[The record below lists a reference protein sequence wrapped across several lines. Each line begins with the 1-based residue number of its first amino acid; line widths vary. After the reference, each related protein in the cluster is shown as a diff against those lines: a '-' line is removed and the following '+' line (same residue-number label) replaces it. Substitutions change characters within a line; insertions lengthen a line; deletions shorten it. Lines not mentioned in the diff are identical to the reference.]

1 MSGLRAGA
9 CIRPSAACVQASCP
23 ADLRVLFRLHQT
35 SLTANTPDKLLPQ
48 SLEMLLNAASARYSR
63 PPTPLCS
70 QLIHGGVLLL
80 WLCLF
85 LMAFRFNSALAR
97 STGLVY
103 LAYDSL
109 LLVFV
114 FMFRQT
120 LRLTKTFDASMRP
133 QAVACDGNSHQ
144 IPGAM
149 AAASQAPARS
159 LTLDVI
165 VAAHN

>member
-1 MSGLRAGA
+1 
-9 CIRPSAACVQASCP
+9 
-23 ADLRVLFRLHQT
+23 
-35 SLTANTPDKLLPQ
+35 
-48 SLEMLLNAASARYSR
+48 MLLNAASPQYSR
-63 PPTPLCS
+63 PPTPLRS
-70 QLIHGGVLLL
+70 YLIHGSVLLL
-80 WLCLF
+80 WLGLF
-85 LMAFRFNSALAR
+85 LMAFRFNGVLAS

-103 LAYDSL
+103 VAYDSL

-114 FMFRQT
+114 FRQT

-133 QAVACDGNSHQ
+133 HAVACDGNPHQ

-149 AAASQAPARS
+149 AAASQAPALS